1 MEALDWAGIITA
13 VTALLTAIG
22 LGCRWLIRFITDQA
36 NSVNDMLKAENA
48 TLKDRIEILEIKLDA
63 RNRGPS

>member
-1 MEALDWAGIITA
+1 MEGLDWAGIITA

-22 LGCRWLIRFITDQA
+22 LGFTWLVNFIVKQA
-36 NSVNDMLKAENA
+36 NSVNDMLREEND

-63 RNRGPS
+63 RSRERD